1 MADPTKQETE
11 AAFKVLKAQKA
22 NKVCFDCKARN
33 PTWSSVTF
41 GVYICLD
48 CSSVHRNMGVHI
60 SFVRSTNLDSWQ
72 LGQLRTMKVGGN
84 QSATDFYNKHG
95 GSSLL
100 SAADTK
106 SKYQG
111 RVADLYKEELQKRVR
126 EDATRFP
133 QGIHIEGAPSALS
146 SAAPAADAEDDFFS
160 SWDKPAAPAAKPAA
174 TTAAPAA
181 RPPGIGRAA
190 SATQVPLPPTPTATP
205 PAAPTAPRTVTSS
218 SLRSSSSAASPKP
231 GSGPKVSKLG
241 VSKLGATKGGLGA
254 KKAGAPIDF
263 EAAEKKAREE
273 EERIKQLGYDAER
286 EREEAAAKAAAAAAA
301 AKTTASSTPSGG
313 ALKPTAGE
321 KTSSADVERLGMGFG
336 RLGFGQVAGGPSA
349 PAPAKKYAEV
359 DEVTTARDRF
369 GNQKAISSDMYFG
382 RNDYD
387 PTAQA
392 EASNRLQQF
401 RGATSISS
409 NQYFGREEDASLS
422 SLCAFPLLIMYAFQ
436 DLDNAGLSSTSFNND
451 SLAGIEAAA
460 RDALTRVMANPDVQ
474 NAAESIRAGA
484 LKLGDYLAQM
494 SEQR

>member
-22 NKVCFDCKARN
+22 NKLCFDCKARN

-72 LGQLRTMKVGGN
+72 LAQLRTMKVGGN
-84 QSATDFYNKHG
+84 QSATDFFTRHG

-100 SAADTK
+100 SASDTK

-133 QGIHIEGAPSALS
+133 HGIHIEGAPSALS
-146 SAAPAADAEDDFFS
+146 SAAPAADGEDDFFS
-160 SWDKPAAPAAKPAA
+160 SWDKPAAPATKPPAS
-174 TTAAPAA
+174 TAAPAA
-181 RPPGIGRAA
+181 RPPGIGRGP
-190 SATQVPLPPTPTATP
+190 SATQVPLPPTPSATP
-205 PAAPTAPRTVTSS
+205 PVAPTAPRTVTSS
-218 SLRSSSSAASPKP
+218 SLRSSAASSPKP

-241 VSKLGATKGGLGA
+241 VSKLGAAKGGLGA

-301 AKTTASSTPSGG
+301 AKTASASTPGK
-313 ALKPTAGE
+313 AAMKPAAGD
-321 KTSSADVERLGMGFG
+321 KTNPAEMERLGMGFG
-336 RLGFGQVAGGPSA
+336 RLGFGQVVGGPSA
-349 PAPAKKYAEV
+349 PAPVKKYAEV
-359 DEVTTARDRF
+359 DEVTSARDRF
-369 GNQKAISSDMYFG
+369 GGQKAISSDMYFG
-382 RNDYD
+382 RNQYD
-387 PTAQA
+387 PVAQA
-392 EASNRLQQF
+392 EATTRLQNFQ
-401 RGATSISS
+401 GATSISS
-409 NQYFGREEDASLS
+409 NQYFGRDEDASLS
-422 SLCAFPLLIMYAFQ
+422 SP
-436 DLDNAGLSSTSFNND
+436 SFNNE

-474 NAAESIRAGA
+474 NAADSIRAGA

-494 SEQR
+494 SDQR

>member
-72 LGQLRTMKVGGN
+72 LGQMRTMKVGGN
-84 QSATDFYNKHG
+84 QSATDFYTRHG

-100 SAADTK
+100 SASDTK
-106 SKYQG
+106 TKYQG
-111 RVADLYKEELQKRVR
+111 RVADLYKEELQKRVK
-126 EDATRFP
+126 EDAARFP
-133 QGIHIEGAPSALS
+133 HGIYIEGAPAVLS
-146 SAAPAADAEDDFFS
+146 SAPAADAEDDFFS
-160 SWDKPAAPAAKPAA
+160 SWDKPAAPAAKTPAS
-174 TTAAPAA
+174 TAAPAA
-181 RPPGIGRAA
+181 RPPGIGKMP

-205 PAAPTAPRTVTSS
+205 PVAPTAPRTVTSS
-218 SLRSSSSAASPKP
+218 SLRSSSSTTSPKP

-241 VSKLGATKGGLGA
+241 ASKLGAAKGGLGA

-301 AKTTASSTPSGG
+301 AKATPAATPSGG
-313 ALKPTAGE
+313 ALKSAAGD
-321 KTSSADVERLGMGFG
+321 KTGSADTERLGMGFG
-336 RLGFGQVAGGPSA
+336 RLGFGQVASGPSA

-369 GNQKAISSDMYFG
+369 GGQKAISSDMYFG

-387 PTAQA
+387 PSAQA

-409 NQYFGREEDASLS
+409 NQYFGREEE
-422 SLCAFPLLIMYAFQ
+422 
-436 DLDNAGLSSTSFNND
+436 DLDNAGLSSPSFNND

-460 RDALTRVMANPDVQ
+460 KDAISRVMANPDVQ

-484 LKLGDYLAQM
+484 LRLGDYLAQM
-494 SEQR
+494 SDQR

>member
-11 AAFKVLKAQKA
+11 ATFKVLKAQKA

-106 SKYQG
+106 TKYQG

-126 EDATRFP
+126 EDAARFP
-133 QGIHIEGAPSALS
+133 HGIHVEGAPVALS
-146 SAAPAADAEDDFFS
+146 SAAPAGDAEDDFFS
-160 SWDKPAAPAAKPAA
+160 SWDKPAAPAAKTPA

-181 RPPGIGRAA
+181 RPPGIGKTL

-218 SLRSSSSAASPKP
+218 SLRSSSAAASPKP

-241 VSKLGATKGGLGA
+241 ASKLGASKGGLGA

-301 AKTTASSTPSGG
+301 AKTAAVSTPSGG
-313 ALKPTAGE
+313 ALKPNAGD
-321 KTSSADVERLGMGFG
+321 KSGSGDMERLGMGFG
-336 RLGFGQVAGGPSA
+336 RLGFGQVAAGPSA

-359 DEVTTARDRF
+359 DDVTTARERF
-369 GNQKAISSDMYFG
+369 GNQKGTIMILLLRPRRALDSNSS
-382 RNDYD
+382 
-387 PTAQA
+387 A
-392 EASNRLQQF
+392 EPRAF
-401 RGATSISS
+401 RVINTLDVKKM
-409 NQYFGREEDASLS
+409 QV
-422 SLCAFPLLIMYAFQ
+422 AFE
-436 DLDNAGLSSTSFNND
+436 LDNAGLSSPSFNNE

-484 LKLGDYLAQM
+484 LRLGDYLAQM

>member
-1 MADPTKQETE
+1 
-11 AAFKVLKAQKA
+11 
-22 NKVCFDCKARN
+22 
-33 PTWSSVTF
+33 
-41 GVYICLD
+41 
-48 CSSVHRNMGVHI
+48 
-60 SFVRSTNLDSWQ
+60 
-72 LGQLRTMKVGGN
+72 MKVGGN

-95 GSSLL
+95 
-100 SAADTK
+100 AQV
-106 SKYQG
+106 Y
-111 RVADLYKEELQKRVR
+111 
-126 EDATRFP
+126 FP
-133 QGIHIEGAPSALS
+133 QLTPSPNTKVASRIYTRRSFKNVLEKMRRGIHIEGAPSA
-146 SAAPAADAEDDFFS
+146 P
-160 SWDKPAAPAAKPAA
+160 
-174 TTAAPAA
+174 
-181 RPPGIGRAA
+181 RPPHQPPMLKTTSFRHGTSPLLLPLNLLRPRLLLQHALRELEEQPVR
-190 SATQVPLPPTPTATP
+190 QVPLPPTPTATP
-205 PAAPTAPRTVTSS
+205 PRSHCTSYRHILLAPFVFFR
-218 SLRSSSSAASPKP
+218 ASPKP
-231 GSGPKVSKLG
+231 VSGPKVSKLG

-254 KKAGAPIDF
+254 KKAGAPIF

-286 EREEAAAKAAAAAAA
+286 
-301 AKTTASSTPSGG
+301 
-313 ALKPTAGE
+313 E

-336 RLGFGQVAGGPSA
+336 RLGFGQVAGGPCSC
-349 PAPAKKYAEV
+349 PAKKYAEV

-422 SLCAFPLLIMYAFQ
+422 SLCAIPSLLIMYAFQ